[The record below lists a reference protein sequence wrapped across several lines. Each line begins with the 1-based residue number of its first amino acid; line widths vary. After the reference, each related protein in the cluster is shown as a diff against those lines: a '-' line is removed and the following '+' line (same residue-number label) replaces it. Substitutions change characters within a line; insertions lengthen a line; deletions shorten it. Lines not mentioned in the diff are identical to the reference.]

1 MFRDLELG
9 HGRQAP
15 WGPQAVVITQG
26 AEAEL
31 TAAELTAQIPLHTG
45 EVIASGSDMEG
56 IDHHLGRLIRRQGS
70 QQLAPQLPPARA
82 WQEIV
87 LQLGAQQGPGLAPEA
102 VDHMAEIDPPPWPA
116 LARAP
121 MQPRQGLH
129 ELAAQEQIQPV
140 MTQVDRQLLA
150 DQP

>member
-1 MFRDLELG
+1 VFGDVELG

-26 AEAEL
+26 AEAQL
-31 TAAELTAQIPLHTG
+31 TAAELTAQIPLHAG
-45 EVIASGSDMEG
+45 EVIASGGDMEG
-56 IDHHLGRLIRRQGS
+56 IDHHLGGLIRRQGR
-70 QQLAPQLPPARA
+70 QQLPPQLPPARA
-82 WQEIV
+82 WQKVV

-102 VDHMAEIDPPPWPA
+102 FDHVAEINAPQRPA
-116 LARAP
+116 LARPP
-121 MQPRQGLH
+121 MQPRQGLN

-140 MTQVDRQLLA
+140 VVQVHGELLT

>member
-1 MFRDLELG
+1 VFGDVELG

-15 WGPQAVVITQG
+15 WGAQAVVITQG

-56 IDHHLGRLIRRQGS
+56 IDHHLGRLIRWQGC

-82 WQEIV
+82 WQQVI
-87 LQLGAQQGPGLAPEA
+87 LQLGAQQRPWFTPQAF
-102 VDHMAEIDPPPWPA
+102 DHVAEVDPPPWPA

-121 MQPRQGLH
+121 MQPWQGLN

-140 MTQVDRQLLA
+140 VVQMHR
-150 DQP
+150 